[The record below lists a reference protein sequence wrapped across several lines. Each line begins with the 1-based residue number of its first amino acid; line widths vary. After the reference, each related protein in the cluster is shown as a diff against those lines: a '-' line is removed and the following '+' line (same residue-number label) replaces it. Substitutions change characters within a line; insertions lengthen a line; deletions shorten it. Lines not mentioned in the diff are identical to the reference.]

1 MFIMFAGLELLT
13 ANLVEPWLYGIHTGI
28 SSLALLLTTVF
39 WTILWGPAGLILST
53 PLTVCLVVLGR
64 HVPQFSFLHVLLGDE
79 PALAAD
85 AQLYQRLLAM
95 DDHGAG
101 AVVDQHLVAN
111 SVPELYDSVLIPM
124 LTMVERDR
132 HKGTLDADREEFIF
146 MGIREMIGEA
156 AAPAQGSRRSGST
169 EASALPGGRIL
180 CVPADDESDEI
191 AAAML
196 AQLLE
201 TTGRATILFAT
212 GARLQHMIRMSAPA
226 ENDTFCISA
235 LPPFAFARARV
246 LASYLRRR
254 FPKTRIVVG
263 VWGFTGDADR
273 ALRRFE
279 APAPD
284 RLVTSLASAVE
295 WMAGD
300 GNGSAV
306 EANAPMLAL

>member
-1 MFIMFAGLELLT
+1 
-13 ANLVEPWLYGIHTGI
+13 
-28 SSLALLLTTVF
+28 
-39 WTILWGPAGLILST
+39 
-53 PLTVCLVVLGR
+53 
-64 HVPQFSFLHVLLGDE
+64 
-79 PALAAD
+79 
-85 AQLYQRLLAM
+85 
-95 DDHGAG
+95 
-101 AVVDQHLVAN
+101 VVDQHLVAN
-111 SVPELYDSVLIPM
+111 SVLELYDSVLIPM

-156 AAPAQGSRRSGST
+156 AALAQGPRRSGST
-169 EASALPGGRIL
+169 DAAALPGGRIL

-201 TTGRATILFAT
+201 TAGRATVLFAT
-212 GARLQHMIRMSAPA
+212 GARLQHMIRMSAPS

-246 LASYLRRR
+246 LASHLRRR

-263 VWGFTGDADR
+263 VWGFAGDTGR

-284 RLVTSLASAVE
+284 QLVTSLASAVE

-300 GNGSAV
+300 GSAV
-306 EANAPMLAL
+306 EANVPMLAL